1 MINVYTIHETLE
13 GELAQARLRIHSD
26 PQDAIERARSI
37 ADKAQAF
44 SLTTIKGHALHI
56 MTQACRTLG
65 NQTEALE
72 YVMES
77 IEIFEQFQDFNMLS
91 ELHRWYGVLHFYSG
105 AYPTALGQFIIGRN
119 YALRTDH
126 YEEVVRAQN
135 CIGEVYRKAGDY
147 PLALEAYE
155 SGIQTALDNNI
166 YKGVGH
172 LYSNMGEVHTILGD
186 YNAAFKAY
194 DAAKE
199 HMEISDD
206 VLLKFEWLYRMG
218 KLHMQLGDYPKAL
231 ENIDHSIDLLES
243 LSNAYYI
250 LDALLLKHDLLLLM
264 QDEPGALEMI
274 YKAEKISEAGGS
286 DHQLSLIY
294 ERLYQFFEKNE
305 HYKKALEYHKR
316 FQYTLQ
322 KIEATNLVFKLK
334 MLEKEQNTSD
344 EKARS
349 RSIHQFIN
357 TAIEEKTS
365 HLEMLSENIKPKAS
379 GVSGVNS

>member
-1 MINVYTIHETLE
+1 MINVYTIHKKLE
-13 GELAQARLRIHSD
+13 RDLAQARLKIHSN
-26 PQDAIERARSI
+26 PQEAIEEARSI
-37 ADKAQAF
+37 ANRAESF

-56 MTQACRTLG
+56 MTQGCRTLG
-65 NQTEALE
+65 NQSEAIE
-72 YVMES
+72 YVTES

-105 AYPTALGQFIIGRN
+105 AYSTALGQFIIGRN
-119 YALRTDH
+119 YALRTEN

-147 PLALEAYE
+147 TLALESYE
-155 SGIQTALDNNI
+155 TGIETALEGSI

-186 YNAAFKAY
+186 YNKAFTAY

-199 HMEISDD
+199 HIEHSDD
-206 VLLKFEWLYRMG
+206 ILLKFEWLYRKG

-243 LSNAYYI
+243 LSNVYYI

-264 QDEPGALEMI
+264 QDEAGALEMI

-334 MLEKEQNTSD
+334 MLEKDQETSD
-344 EKARS
+344 VQARS

-357 TAIEEKTS
+357 TELEKKNA
-365 HLEMLSENIKPKAS
+365 HLETLSESIPTMSA
-379 GVSGVNS
+379 GVSSVN